1 MKSVVLIL
9 PYFGKLPDIFPL
21 FLKTA
26 EKNPDIQFLIIT
38 DSKELVNSSKNITI
52 VYQTFSEFK
61 KLNIKIPS
69 FLSFF
74 VKTPTIELP

>member
-38 DSKELVNSSKNITI
+38 DS
-52 VYQTFSEFK
+52 SEFFEK
-61 KLNIKIPS
+61 YYYSISNI
-69 FLSFF
+69 F
-74 VKTPTIELP
+74 